1 MDVRLGSRHKSAN
14 LPNVSDTAEISRD
27 PSFPLTRWTEVM
39 VASGGGPGHNEALRR
54 LCESYWYPLYAYVRR
69 SGRSKEDAEDL
80 TQGFF
85 ASLLSHNSLSLAD
98 RARGKL
104 RTFLLGS
111 LKNHMANEVRNSHAQ
126 KRGGGSDPVSLDAL
140 AAESRFEK
148 EDSSLSPDALF
159 ARRWALD
166 LFARVLDHLRASYE
180 GKGQGDVFAA
190 FAPHLMAN
198 TDATLE
204 ATADQL
210 GITVSNAKVSLHR
223 MRLRYRQ
230 ALHDHLAATVEDPA
244 EIESELASLREAL
257 RATAS

>member
-1 MDVRLGSRHKSAN
+1 
-14 LPNVSDTAEISRD
+14 VSDTAETHRD

-39 VASGGGPGHNEALRR
+39 MASGDGPGHGEALRR
-54 LCESYWYPLYAYVRR
+54 LCEAYWYPLYAYVRR
-69 SGRSKEDAEDL
+69 SGRSREDAEDL

-85 ASLLSHNSLSLAD
+85 ASLLSHNSLSMAD
-98 RARGKL
+98 RARGRL

-111 LKNHMANEVRNSHAQ
+111 LKNHMANDVRHNRAQ
-126 KRGGGSDPVSLDAL
+126 KRGGGDEPVSLDAL
-140 AAESRFEK
+140 EAESRFEK

-166 LFARVLDHLRASYE
+166 LFARVLEDLRTSYE
-180 GKGQGDVFAA
+180 SKGQGDLFTA

-198 TDATLE
+198 TDSTLE
-204 ATADQL
+204 GTADQL

-257 RATAS
+257 RSTT